1 MEIKPFPDSH
11 AYNAVRL
18 RDALTTILALLPVY
32 PESGVIAIN
41 WLKAE
46 MTRTPGDNDDYQ
58 DLKDMLECLEKIV
71 NRAKLVH
78 GKVG

>member
-1 MEIKPFPDSH
+1 MEAKPFPNKDT
-11 AYNAVRL
+11 YNAVRL
-18 RDALTTILALLPVY
+18 YDTLTTVLGLLPVY

-41 WLKAE
+41 WLKEE
-46 MTRTPGDNDDYQ
+46 MTRTPGDSDDYQ
-58 DLKDMLECLEKIV
+58 DLRDMLECLEKIV